1 MSSITFDGFKG
12 DTGNSLRVIST
23 IPGAAAGDDTVVVL
37 GEFLPDGTEVSNTT
51 VTVQGGVRGV
61 SLHSGTPTPV
71 NALETDGTIGE
82 AVNTVPNSLVGDLFL
97 ETDEDRLYERV
108 ADSTEQ
114 DVSDAAAEVPTR
126 VIVEGETWSFLS
138 DFTGEKGDAAT
149 IAVGTVAT
157 VAADADATV
166 SNSGTTSDAVLNFNI
181 PQGADGTDA
190 DIINFVFQDAAT
202 APASPADSAGV
213 PVGWVDTAP
222 ATVTNTLYTVQ
233 GTQTEGIGDFN
244 WGTVI
249 KLSGDDG
256 DISASSIDA
265 LSDVDTTTID
275 PVDGDILTFDGSN
288 WVSQTPTTAPSA
300 IPLFQTGNVP
310 ANSVFA
316 FTSPGGSPAVSGGLK
331 IYGNGDLPP
340 GNRIV
345 GGITN
350 FNTGNDATAAI
361 TISRIDSDGDLI
373 DLIAPITFTI
383 AGSTQTLTI
392 TNLGTEIS
400 DADYTTST
408 LSKTDFFLTTNG
420 AYTVTGD
427 ILGPTSFT
435 TTVPI
440 GGEQILPLAVTYE
453 AGVAV
458 RHNDGTT
465 DNWYRTY
472 AGVDTAVD
480 ATSFPDIDTANWE
493 VY

>member
-1 MSSITFDGFKG
+1 M
-12 DTGNSLRVIST
+12 
-23 IPGAAAGDDTVVVL
+23 
-37 GEFLPDGTEVSNTT
+37 
-51 VTVQGGVRGV
+51 
-61 SLHSGTPTPV
+61 
-71 NALETDGTIGE
+71 
-82 AVNTVPNSLVGDLFL
+82 
-97 ETDEDRLYERV
+97 
-108 ADSTEQ
+108 
-114 DVSDAAAEVPTR
+114 
-126 VIVEGETWSFLS
+126 
-138 DFTGEKGDAAT
+138 
-149 IAVGTVAT
+149 
-157 VAADADATV
+157 
-166 SNSGTTSDAVLNFNI
+166 
-181 PQGADGTDA
+181 
-190 DIINFVFQDAAT
+190 
-202 APASPADSAGV
+202 
-213 PVGWVDTAP
+213 
-222 ATVTNTLYTVQ
+222 
-233 GTQTEGIGDFN
+233 
-244 WGTVI
+244 
-249 KLSGDDG
+249 
-256 DISASSIDA
+256 
-265 LSDVDTTTID
+265 DTTTID
-275 PVDGDILTFDGSN
+275 PGNGDILTFDGSN
-288 WVSQTPTTAPSA
+288 WVSQTPTIAPSATGA
-300 IPLFQTGNVP
+300 IPLFQTGNAP

-316 FTSPGGSPAVSGGLK
+316 FTSAGVSPAVSGGLK

-350 FNTGNDATAAI
+350 FNTGNDDTAAI

-383 AGSTQTLTI
+383 TGSTQTLTI
-392 TNLGTEIS
+392 TNFGTEIS

-427 ILGPTSFT
+427 IIGPTSFT

-480 ATSFPDIDTANWE
+480 ATSFPNIDTTNWE

>member
-1 MSSITFDGFKG
+1 MAIATNFANLKG
-12 DTGNSLRVIST
+12 DSINIKSVTNNT
-23 IPGAAAGDDTVVVL
+23 DAGADNIITLAQY
-37 GEFLPDGTEVSNTT
+37 LPDGTEVSGTEQPIT
-51 VTVQGGVRGV
+51 VNGGVRGV
-61 SLHSGTPTPV
+61 SLHSGTPTPIGGI
-71 NALETDGTIGE
+71 AADSSIGTD
-82 AVNTVPNSLVGDLFL
+82 AVANSIVGDIFL

-108 ADSTEQ
+108 ADN
-114 DVSDAAAEVPTR
+114 P
-126 VIVEGETWSFLS
+126 GETWRFLS
-138 DFTGEKGDAAT
+138 DFTGDRGASITNVTGTPEAVQFVDSDGVDVGAPLNLKGEK
-149 IAVGTVAT
+149 
-157 VAADADATV
+157 
-166 SNSGTTSDAVLNFNI
+166 
-181 PQGADGTDA
+181 
-190 DIINFVFQDAAT
+190 
-202 APASPADSAGV
+202 
-213 PVGWVDTAP
+213 
-222 ATVTNTLYTVQ
+222 
-233 GTQTEGIGDFN
+233 
-244 WGTVI
+244 
-249 KLSGDDG
+249 GDDG

-275 PVDGDILTFDGSN
+275 PGNGDILTFDGSN
-288 WVSQTPTTAPSA
+288 WVSQTPTIAPSATGA
-300 IPLFQTGNVP
+300 IPLFQTGNAP

-316 FTSPGGSPAVSGGLK
+316 FTSAGVSPAVSGGLK

-340 GNRIV
+340 GNRIG

-383 AGSTQTLTI
+383 TGSTQTLTI
-392 TNLGTEIS
+392 TNFGTEIS

-427 ILGPTSFT
+427 IIGPTSFT

-480 ATSFPDIDTANWE
+480 ATSFPNIDTTNWE